1 MPSFIDKLFAVSFRV
16 RCATGLLVS
25 LLPVGFALLFQHIDE
40 LVPCHLCIFQRVAY
54 LCAAA
59 VFALGL
65 LLPAHKLWLRTAYS
79 TIATLSA
86 AAGVLFASRQIWLQH
101 LPADRVPSCGASLD
115 FMMEVL
121 PLKEVMARVFAGT
134 GECAVVDW
142 TLLGLSM
149 AQWSAVCLSLVLLTA
164 LWLAMPHRSIGV

>member
-1 MPSFIDKLFAVSFRV
+1 MPSFIDKLLAASFRL

-25 LLPVGFALLFQHIDE
+25 LLPVGVALLFQHIDD
-40 LVPCHLCIFQRVAY
+40 LTPCHLCIFQRVAY
-54 LCAAA
+54 FCAAA

-65 LLPAHKLWLRTAYS
+65 LFPARKLWSRTVYS

-86 AAGVLFASRQIWLQH
+86 IAGILLASRQIWLQH
-101 LPADRVPSCGASLD
+101 LPPDKAPSCGASLD

-121 PLKEVMARVFAGT
+121 PLKEVVVRVFAGT
-134 GECAVVDW
+134 GECAVVEW

-149 AQWSAVCLSLVLLTA
+149 AQWSVACFSLVLLTA
-164 LWLAMPHRSIGV
+164 LWLAIPRRSVGV